1 MLANNLPAFRGSLSR
16 DHRDERDAKGENRLA
31 FEVKSET
38 ETGVPG
44 QERLLSGAFTD
55 EDWERLLSLARAHGF
70 DPERNYED
78 ILRPAPGERS
88 ELHIAATQE
97 LAVALSETLREE
109 VAFAPEGDEEEEL
122 TSWVYDPERGWK
134 QSPVI
139 RIGPRESPDLQVGW
153 VHVRQ
158 LGELAESGPI
168 SISRTEEPG
177 D

>member
-1 MLANNLPAFRGSLSR
+1 MRKARTG
-16 DHRDERDAKGENRLA
+16 LA
-31 FEVKSET
+31 FEVRSET

-44 QERLLSGAFTD
+44 QERPLSGAFTE
-55 EDWERLLSLARAHGF
+55 EDWEQLLSLARAHGF

-78 ILRPAPGERS
+78 ILRPGPGERS

-109 VAFAPEGDEEEEL
+109 VASAPESDEEEEP

-134 QSPVI
+134 HSPVI
-139 RIGPRESPDLQVGW
+139 LIGPQENPDLRVGW

-177 D
+177 E